1 MSMSELAARR
11 ARIDRIDAVL
21 VRLVA
26 MRQRQVAL
34 IAALK
39 TGPDSVRDPERIA
52 AILARVQSA
61 ARHCGL
67 DEAIAIP
74 VWCELLERSAEAQQ
88 CLLRAP
94 DRLIDRLDEGQV
106 SAVSPSRSPS
116 PGSSMQTLSAVRE
129 SP

>member
-1 MSMSELAARR
+1 MSMSELEVRR
-11 ARIDRIDAVL
+11 SRIDQIDTIL

-26 MRQRQVAL
+26 ARQRQVAV

-39 TGPDSVRDPERIA
+39 AGPDSVRDPARIA

-74 VWCELLERSAEAQQ
+74 VWRELLERSAESQQ
-88 CLLRAP
+88 MLMT
-94 DRLIDRLDEGQV
+94 
-106 SAVSPSRSPS
+106 SAERVDRSP
-116 PGSSMQTLSAVRE
+116 
-129 SP
+129 

>member
-1 MSMSELAARR
+1 MNTTELESRR

-26 MRQRQVAL
+26 ARQRQVAV

-39 TGPDSVRDPERIA
+39 AGPDSVRDPARIA

-61 ARHCGL
+61 ARRCGL

-74 VWCELLERSAEAQQ
+74 VWRELLERSAEAQQ
-88 CLLRAP
+88 TLIARAG
-94 DRLIDRLDEGQV
+94 RAG
-106 SAVSPSRSPS
+106 RSP
-116 PGSSMQTLSAVRE
+116 
-129 SP
+129 

>member
-1 MSMSELAARR
+1 MSRSELEVRR

-26 MRQRQVAL
+26 ARQRQVAV

-39 TGPDSVRDPERIA
+39 TGPDTVRDPARIS
-52 AILARVQSA
+52 AILTRVQSA
-61 ARHCGL
+61 ARRHGL

-74 VWCELLERSAEAQQ
+74 VWRELLERSAEAQQ

-94 DRLIDRLDEGQV
+94 DRLTDRLDEGQ
-106 SAVSPSRSPS
+106 AAAASPSSPPR
-116 PGSSMQTLSAVRE
+116 PGSSMQTIAAVRE
-129 SP
+129 SS